1 MLVRS
6 RMTSHVHTAAP
17 ETTLAEALAITRQY
31 RIRHLP
37 VLQEGRLVGLLSDRD
52 LRLAIPPAWAVD
64 HAELLAA
71 LHEKRVGNVMVTKL
85 VTASSDMPMEQ
96 AAKLLY
102 THRIG
107 CLPVLEDGVL
117 IGILTETD
125 LLRAFTELFGAHTPS
140 VRVEVQMPNR
150 PGELARVVRLI
161 GIENRVNITG
171 MVVPPLRGGAEAL
184 AIIHLQTQDPTSIV
198 YALRKVGYRVGS
210 PSLETDPTADIPV
223 SEEGAPH
230 RREHPPRAMAEL

>member
-1 MLVRS
+1 
-6 RMTSHVHTAAP
+6 MTSHVHTVAP
-17 ETTLAEALAITRQY
+17 DTSLADALAITRQH

-37 VLQEGRLVGLLSDRD
+37 VMSHGKLAGLLSDRD

-64 HAELLAA
+64 HTQLLAA
-71 LHEKRVGNVMVTKL
+71 LHQRTVGEIMVTEL
-85 VTASSDMPMEQ
+85 ITVTPDTAIED

-107 CLPVLEDGVL
+107 CLPVLDGGTLV
-117 IGILTETD
+117 GILTETD
-125 LLRAFTELFGAHTPS
+125 LLRAFTELFGAGSTS
-140 VRVEVQMPNR
+140 TRLEVEMPNK

-171 MVVPPLRGGAEAL
+171 MVVPPLRGGAAAL
-184 AIIHLQTQDPTSIV
+184 AIIHLQTADPSSII

-210 PSLETDPTADIPV
+210 PSIENDPAADVPVTDD
-223 SEEGAPH
+223 EAP
-230 RREHPPRAMAEL
+230 RNRSATRALAEL

>member
-6 RMTSHVHTAAP
+6 RMTSHVHTASP
-17 ETTLAEALAITRQY
+17 ETTLADALAMTRQH

-37 VLQEGRLVGLLSDRD
+37 VLENGRMVGLLSDRD

-64 HAELLAA
+64 HRELLAA
-71 LHEKRVGNVMVTKL
+71 LHQRRVGEIMITEIITVAPETPV
-85 VTASSDMPMEQ
+85 EE

-107 CLPVLEDGVL
+107 CVPVLDGSVL
-117 IGILTETD
+117 VGILTETD
-125 LLRAFTELFGAHTPS
+125 LLRAFTELFGANDTS
-140 VRVEVQMPNR
+140 TRLEVQMPNR

-161 GIENRVNITG
+161 GIENRVNING

-184 AIIHLQTQDPTSIV
+184 AIIHLQTQDPTAIV

-210 PSLETDPTADIPV
+210 PSLETDPTVDLPV
-223 SEEGAPH
+223 SED
-230 RREHPPRAMAEL
+230 HPNSRSESPRAMAEL